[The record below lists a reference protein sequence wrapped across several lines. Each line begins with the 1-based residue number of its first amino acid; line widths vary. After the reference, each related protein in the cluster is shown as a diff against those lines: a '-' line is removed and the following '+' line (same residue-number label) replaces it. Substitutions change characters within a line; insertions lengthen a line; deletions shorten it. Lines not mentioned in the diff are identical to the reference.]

1 MIFEVSSNPNHSM
14 IKCCCTALP
23 MPCLQSAMGL
33 ILPQALCCW
42 AGPWMGQNRGTT
54 QSLLWLEKTS
64 ENPTSTPA
72 HPTMPTAHIPQCH
85 IPVLP
90 NTSRNGD
97 PSTPCIAVPL
107 HHCSFGEEIFPN
119 IQPLWLFVHAGTL
132 AVYMQRNPALQGCV
146 LPSVPLPHL
155 TCSQQRSAIGCP
167 QLYIALC
174 WSCIIP
180 SVWSN
185 PEKV

>member
-1 MIFEVSSNPNHSM
+1 MPAECYGAHSPTSSV
-14 IKCCCTALP
+14 L
-23 MPCLQSAMGL
+23 LGWAMDGAEQRQHPEPF
-33 ILPQALCCW
+33 IE
-42 AGPWMGQNRGTT
+42 
-54 QSLLWLEKTS
+54 SLRLEKAS
-64 ENPTSTPA
+64 EIPTSTPA